1 MRMRNKKI
9 YQWIGTVCCIGIAIL
24 LLAWRDQ
31 LNRRPKNPIRD
42 VLVIGCARSG
52 TTYMTDVLRACD
64 YRVGH
69 EYLKRNGVCSWE
81 MTVDTKQ
88 VPWGHARDGAQ
99 FKHIFHQ
106 VRDPLKTIT
115 SCLGEPHASFVF
127 IQQHIPEIKSEDS
140 LLTQCAKYWYYW
152 NLKAEAQAEWTYR
165 IEDLEKNWEELEMR
179 LGRKF
184 DKTVLNAIPKTTNT
198 RGVIPYLTWA
208 QLKEALDPELYDNI
222 CKLAEKYG
230 YITDSLKSMQEN

>member
-1 MRMRNKKI
+1 MERKKK
-9 YQWIGTVCCIGIAIL
+9 YAWIGIVFCIGIAAL
-24 LLAWRDQ
+24 LFLKHFD
-31 LNRRPKNPIRD
+31 RRPKNPIRD

-52 TTYMTDVLRACD
+52 TTYMADVFRTCD

-69 EYLKRNGVCSWE
+69 EYLKRNGACSWL

-88 VPWGHARDGAQ
+88 VPWGHPRNGAQ

-115 SCLGEPHASFVF
+115 SCLGEPPASFVF
-127 IQQHIPEIKSEDS
+127 IREHIPEIKPEDS

-165 IEDLEKNWEELEMR
+165 IEDLEKIWDELEMR

-184 DKTVLNAIPKTTNT
+184 DKAVLHTIPKTTNT
-198 RGVIPYLTWA
+198 RGVIPYVSWA
-208 QLKEALDPELYDNI
+208 MLKEELEPELYDNI
-222 CKLAEKYG
+222 CKLAQKYR
-230 YITDSLKSMQEN
+230 YIVPTH